1 MWSLA
6 QDVLNKLLTQLNT
19 KPEVLSESESTLA
32 RRVCHCVLCQY
43 FWVKKK
49 GKTPIRCPQ
58 CHKRG
63 WDTPYLT
70 ALKAESEAKAKG
82 ARE

>member
-6 QDVLNKLLTQLNT
+6 QPILNKLLTQLNT

-32 RRVCHCVLCQY
+32 RRICRCVLCSY
-43 FWVKKK
+43 FWVRKK
-49 GKTPIRCPQ
+49 GKLPTRCPN

-63 WDTPYLT
+63 WDTPFLS
-70 ALKAESEAKAKG
+70 AIKAEYEQKAKG
-82 ARE
+82 GQQ